1 MNVKDASK
9 LSQLFY
15 RFLCEVALPEQ
26 AQKACAIAMYHIDE
40 NLAYAQENSKNCQD
54 MAKYTRAENDH
65 RASRFE
71 TVYGEK
77 LVTKRKEQSNGET
90 L

>member
-1 MNVKDASK
+1 MNVNDASK

-40 NLAYAQENSKNCQD
+40 NLAYAQENSKNCQG
-54 MAKYTRAENDH
+54 MAKCTLAENDQ

-71 TVYGEK
+71 IVYGEK
-77 LVTKRKEQSNGET
+77 LVTKRKEHK
-90 L
+90 

>member
-40 NLAYAQENSKNCQD
+40 NLAYTQEVSKNCQD

-65 RASRFE
+65 RAELFE
-71 TVYGEK
+71 IVYGEK
-77 LVTKRKEQSNGET
+77 LVTKRKEQK
-90 L
+90 